1 MFESNP
7 LGVIIK
13 VLIPSQALPWN
24 ENIVLF
30 WFQIKL
36 KLFRYITFL
45 RDHCMAKLPFFILL
59 QLQIKYTIG
68 NRMLV
73 NTDYTTTINRVVI
86 FLYLNIGICFFKN
99 IRLLQKRKYCT
110 STLSTPRNCER
121 GITFAADNM
130 FCIISYPI

>member
-36 KLFRYITFL
+36 KLFRDITFL

-73 NTDYTTTINRVVI
+73 NTDYTTTIDLWFSYTLILVFVFSKIYVYYRNV
-86 FLYLNIGICFFKN
+86 NIVHLHWAHQGIVNAVLLLQLIICF
-99 IRLLQKRKYCT
+99 
-110 STLSTPRNCER
+110 
-121 GITFAADNM
+121 A
-130 FCIISYPI
+130 